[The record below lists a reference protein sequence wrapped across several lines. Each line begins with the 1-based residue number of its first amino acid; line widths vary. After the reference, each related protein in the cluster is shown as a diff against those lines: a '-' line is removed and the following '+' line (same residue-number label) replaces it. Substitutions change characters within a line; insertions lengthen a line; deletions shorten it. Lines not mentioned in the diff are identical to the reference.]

1 MSEINNI
8 KTSNQALLNSTRNIK
23 TRDANNSTQAQD
35 VAEQTSTTNN
45 DKVSLT
51 DTATQL
57 QSLRQVIADSPE
69 VNADRVAELRAAIAN
84 GSYTVD
90 SEALAQNFIKS
101 ENQF

>member
-23 TRDANNSTQAQD
+23 TRDTNDSAQAQD
-35 VAEQTSTTNN
+35 ASEKSNAS

-69 VNADRVAELRAAIAN
+69 VNTDRVAALRAAIAD
-84 GSYTVD
+84 GSYQVD
-90 SEALAQNFIKS
+90 SDALAQNFIKS

>member
-8 KTSNQALLNSTRNIK
+8 KTSNQALLNSTRNVK
-23 TRDANNSTQAQD
+23 ARDTNTDSTQSQD
-35 VAEQTSTTNN
+35 VSENSSPN

-57 QSLRQVIADSPE
+57 QSLRQVISDSPE
-69 VNADRVAELRAAIAN
+69 VNTDRVAALRAAIAD
-84 GSYTVD
+84 GSYKVD
-90 SEALAQNFIKS
+90 SEALAQNLIKS

>member
-8 KTSNQALLNSTRNIK
+8 KTANQAPLNATRNVK
-23 TRDANNSTQAQD
+23 THETNKNLTQDQAVSENSGP
-35 VAEQTSTTNN
+35 N

-57 QSLRQVIADSPE
+57 QSLRQVISDSPE
-69 VNADRVAELRAAIAN
+69 VNTDRVATLRAAIAD
-84 GSYTVD
+84 GSYSVD
-90 SEALAQNFIKS
+90 SESLAKNLINS